1 MLTPYDVEEGEE
13 LPEVVLQDYLDDAFA
28 QVTHHSPSTP
38 HLLHNT
44 FPFPLNISFPEIF
57 RPASKCS
64 TLPTN
69 LLVLP
74 FKISATNVSYP
85 LRSFS
90 LPDWV

>member
-1 MLTPYDVEEGEE
+1 MLTPYDAEEGEE

-38 HLLHNT
+38 HPTHNIS
-44 FPFPLNISFPEIF
+44 PFPLNTSFPEIF
-57 RPASKCS
+57 PPSSKYF
-64 TLPTN
+64 TLSTN

-74 FKISATNVSYP
+74 FKISARTVSYP
-85 LRSFS
+85 LRPFS